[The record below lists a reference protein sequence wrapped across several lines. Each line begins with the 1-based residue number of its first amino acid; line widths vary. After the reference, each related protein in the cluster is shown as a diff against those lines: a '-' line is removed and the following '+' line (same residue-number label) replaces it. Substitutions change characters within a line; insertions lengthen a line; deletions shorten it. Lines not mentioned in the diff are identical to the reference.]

1 MTKKTSDKT
10 GPQQAAL
17 LTVRTEQVPTNLI
30 SIPNDY
36 PRQVD
41 ADWVNVLADAMRE
54 AGQLQAIRV
63 IEHEDGR
70 FELAFGL
77 KRLMAADALGWDTIR
92 ADIVAASD
100 VEGGR
105 KRVSTLFENLVRQE
119 FNALERA
126 LALSELKDIHE
137 QLYPET
143 KHGGDQKKN
152 QALREQKDILSF
164 WWEASER
171 TGLHPKAIQRAIAIA
186 KGLKEGNVTRIRG
199 SWIARH
205 QATLG
210 DVAALPFA
218 QQDAVLNLLLTD
230 APEVTSVADALELL
244 KNGKL
249 AKPEDKAFSKLID
262 NLTRMKPA
270 ARERLFITFESE
282 ILAWAA
288 TRLEKAGK

>member
-1 MTKKTSDKT
+1 MAKTQT
-10 GPQQAAL
+10 TAAADSIVTL
-17 LTVRTEQVPTNLI
+17 RTEQVPTNLI

-54 AGQLQAIRV
+54 TGQLQAIRV

-70 FELAFGL
+70 FELNFGL
-77 KRLMAADALGWDTIR
+77 GRLMAADALGWNTIR

-100 VEGGR
+100 VEGGK

-143 KHGGDQKKN
+143 KNGGDSKTK
-152 QALREQKDILSF
+152 QALKDQNAKFAF
-164 WWEASER
+164 WWVAADR
-171 TGLHPKAIQRAIAIA
+171 TGLSERAVQLAIRIAS
-186 KGLKEGNVTRIRG
+186 GLAEGTV
-199 SWIARH
+199 ARLH
-205 QATLG
+205 GTWLAENQAQLQAL
-210 DVAALPFA
+210 AALTSF
-218 QQDAVLNLLLTD
+218 QQDALLDLLLKD
-230 APEVTSVADALELL
+230 APEATNVADALELL
-244 KNGKL
+244 RNGKL
-249 AKPEDKAFSKLID
+249 AKPEDKAFSKLVD

-270 ARERLFITFESE
+270 ARERLFSTFESE

>member
-17 LTVRTEQVPTNLI
+17 LTVRTEQVPTNRI

-70 FELAFGL
+70 FELNFGL
-77 KRLMAADALGWDTIR
+77 GRLMAADALGWDTIR
-92 ADIVAASD
+92 ADIVAAND

-105 KRVSTLFENLVRQE
+105 KRVSTLFENLVRQD

-143 KHGGDQKKN
+143 KNGGDTKGKQDVAGKN
-152 QALREQKDILSF
+152 AKLAF
-164 WWEASER
+164 FWEAAER
-171 TGLHPKAIQRAIAIA
+171 TGLSERAVFRAVAIA
-186 KGLKEGNVTRIRG
+186 KGLTETSLARIRG
-199 SWIARH
+199 SWLASN
-205 QATLG
+205 QAQLQA
-210 DVAALPFA
+210 VAALTVY
-218 QQDAVLNLLLTD
+218 QQGAVLDLLLAE
-230 APEVTSVADALELL
+230 APEVTNVTDALELL
-244 KNGKL
+244 RNGKL
-249 AKPEDKAFSKLID
+249 AKPEDRAFNKLVE

-288 TRLEKAGK
+288 TRLETVGK

>member
-1 MTKKTSDKT
+1 MKTAPKT
-10 GPQQAAL
+10 GSTQFP
-17 LTVRTEQVPTNLI
+17 VRTEQVPTNLI

-63 IEHEDGR
+63 IEHQDGR

-77 KRLMAADALGWDTIR
+77 RRLLAADALGWDTIR
-92 ADIVAASD
+92 ADIVSAEA

-105 KRVSTLFENLVRQE
+105 KRVSTLFENLVRQD

-143 KHGGDQKKN
+143 KHGGDQKRK
-152 QALREQKDILSF
+152 QALKEQNPESGF
-164 WWEASER
+164 WWEAPAR
-171 TGLHPKAIQRAIAIA
+171 TGLGRTQIMLSVQIA
-186 KGLKEGNVTRIRG
+186 KGLTEANIARIRG
-199 SWIARH
+199 SWLAH
-205 QATLG
+205 NQAQLQA
-210 DVAALPFA
+210 VAGLPFA
-218 QQDAVLNLLLTD
+218 QQDAVLNLLLKD
-230 APEVTSVADALELL
+230 PVEVTNVADALELL
-244 KNGKL
+244 RNGKL
-249 AKPEDKAFSKLID
+249 AKPEDRAFNKLVD
-262 NLTRMKPA
+262 NLSRMKPA